1 MPTARNRKNL
11 NPKLDFIAVMLFS
24 VLVLF
29 GFLNIYSAS
38 SGTQPVFQLS
48 MKQVYTKQLIWMAGA
63 FLLIVL
69 VAFSNPNFFEFTG
82 YIFYGITVVLCL
94 AVLFVGRKV
103 SGAQSWFGFGGIG
116 IQPSEFAKFGTALA
130 LAKFLGTY
138 GVRFKGWK
146 NIGISLAIFLIPMA
160 IVLKQ
165 NDTGSA
171 LVFLSF
177 FLVLYREG
185 LPGYFLLGAV
195 WLGILAVLT
204 IVLLAYK
211 LSLITWIVIPLTGIA
226 LLLIYLFR
234 KSRFWMGII
243 VGFVLFS
250 WVFTRLVSFTYKTVL
265 YDYQRDRIEIILGLK
280 KDDKGVG
287 FNLIQSKIAIGA
299 GRWTGRGF
307 LEGTQTKMGFVP
319 EQHTDFIFCTI
330 GEEWGFAGVLLFLAV
345 YLGLLFRLV
354 MLAERQTTNFGRV
367 LGYSVTSILFFHLCI
382 NIGMT
387 IGLVPII
394 GIPLPF
400 VSFGGSSLWAF
411 TLLLFTFLKVDER
424 RLSYA

>member
-1 MPTARNRKNL
+1 MPATRNRKTL
-11 NPKLDFIAVMLFS
+11 NPKLDFTS
-24 VLVLF
+24 VLLFTLLVFF

-38 SGTQPVFQLS
+38 SGGQTGLS
-48 MKQVYTKQLIWMAGA
+48 MQMNQVYTKQVIWMAGA
-63 FLLIVL
+63 FLLIIL
-69 VAFSNPNFFEFTG
+69 VTFSNPNFFEFTG
-82 YIFYGITVVLCL
+82 YFFYGITVLLCI
-94 AVLFVGRKV
+94 AVLLVGREV
-103 SGAQSWFGFGGIG
+103 SGAKSWFGFAGVG

-146 NIGISLAIFLIPMA
+146 NICISLAIFLVPMA

-185 LPGYFLLGAV
+185 LPGYVLLAAV
-195 WLGILAVLT
+195 WLLVLAVLS
-204 IVLLAYK
+204 IVLLAYQ
-211 LSLITWIVIPLTGIA
+211 LSLVYWILLPLSGIA
-226 LLLIYLFR
+226 LIFLFLFR
-234 KSRFWMGII
+234 KSRFWMALTIGL
-243 VGFVLFS
+243 VLASWGFTKV
-250 WVFTRLVSFTYKTVL
+250 VSFTYKNVL

-330 GEEWGFAGVLLFLAV
+330 GEEWGFIGVLLFLTV
-345 YLGLLFRLV
+345 YFGLLFRLV
-354 MLAERQTTNFGRV
+354 LLSERQTTNFARV

-411 TLLLFTFLKVDER
+411 TLLLFTFLKLDER

>member
-1 MPTARNRKNL
+1 MPTTRNRKTL
-11 NPKLDFIAVMLFS
+11 NPKLDFTS
-24 VLVLF
+24 VLLFTLLVFF

-38 SGTQPVFQLS
+38 SGGQTGLS
-48 MKQVYTKQLIWMAGA
+48 MQMNQVYTKQVIWMAGA
-63 FLLIVL
+63 FLLIIL
-69 VAFSNPNFFEFTG
+69 VTFSNPNFFEFTG
-82 YIFYGITVVLCL
+82 YIFYGITVLLCI
-94 AVLFVGRKV
+94 AVLLVGREV
-103 SGAQSWFGFGGIG
+103 SGAKSWFGFAGVG

-146 NIGISLAIFLIPMA
+146 NIGISLAIFLVPMA

-185 LPGYFLLGAV
+185 LPGYVLLAAV
-195 WLGILAVLT
+195 WLLVLAVLS
-204 IVLLAYK
+204 IVLLAYQ
-211 LSLITWIVIPLTGIA
+211 LSLVYWILLPLSGIA
-226 LLLIYLFR
+226 VVFLFLFR
-234 KSRFWMGII
+234 KSRFWMALT
-243 VGFVLFS
+243 VGLVLAS
-250 WVFTRLVSFTYKTVL
+250 WGFTKVVSFTYKNVL

-330 GEEWGFAGVLLFLAV
+330 GEEWGFIGVLLFLAV
-345 YLGLLFRLV
+345 YFGLLFRLV
-354 MLAERQTTNFGRV
+354 LLSERQTTNFARV

-411 TLLLFTFLKVDER
+411 TLLLFTFLKLDER